1 MGLFWARPPALSRP
15 AALHELEIIC
25 TPTLELVLLP
35 QKHQPLGSANHQH
48 ANQPPLQRAG
58 KTSFPH
64 LKKPLPHSPIF
75 LLPTQLTD
83 PQLYLAALLPAPGCL
98 PSQCHSLPQL
108 RSAPFLPHLH
118 LGGSWCPLATPCLT
132 PSPVLYWLTWVY
144 VILLMIMSAVK
155 GSRGD
160 ICSSD
165 WYLPVK
171 RGHSTPRC
179 CEGGRA
185 WPGTGRVG
193 NWVSSGGL
201 SEP

>member
-1 MGLFWARPPALSRP
+1 MKIKSNWPQCPLLLPQSFLYFGRRLSDAGCLLGLFWARPPALSRP

-75 LLPTQLTD
+75 LLPTQLMD

-108 RSAPFLPHLH
+108 RSAPFLPPHQDGYH
-118 LGGSWCPLATPCLT
+118 
-132 PSPVLYWLTWVY
+132 
-144 VILLMIMSAVK
+144 
-155 GSRGD
+155 R
-160 ICSSD
+160 
-165 WYLPVK
+165 LP
-171 RGHSTPRC
+171 P
-179 CEGGRA
+179 
-185 WPGTGRVG
+185 GRVQR
-193 NWVSSGGL
+193 SGCWIPTWEKSVGR
-201 SEP
+201 